1 MNLVIDAQLPPALAR
16 RLRELGHD
24 AKHVAEIGLRHSDD
38 TSIWNYALEHD
49 AVIITKD
56 EDFAYR
62 ASQTRTTPVIVWLRV
77 KNVSRQALL
86 AWLEPLL
93 PQIEHLIA
101 NGDRLIEVREA
112 ARSITSA

>member
-1 MNLVIDAQLPPALAR
+1 MIAIIDAQLPPALAW

-24 AKHVAEIGLRHSDD
+24 AKHVEEIGRRDSDD
-38 TSIWNYALEHD
+38 TSIWSYALAHE
-49 AVIITKD
+49 AVLITKD
-56 EDFAYR
+56 KDFSCR

>member
-1 MNLVIDAQLPPALAR
+1 
-16 RLRELGHD
+16 
-24 AKHVAEIGLRHSDD
+24 
-38 TSIWNYALEHD
+38 
-49 AVIITKD
+49 
-56 EDFAYR
+56 
-62 ASQTRTTPVIVWLRV
+62 V